1 MKNKLYEVKEYRDI
15 REMINHSVAEFP
27 NNVAFTIKTKAGKEP
42 EYKDITYKEFK
53 KDIDNFGAGLIKLGL
68 SGKRVAVIGKNS
80 YEWALTY
87 YTVLSSVGTCVPLDK
102 GLPEQEIEDLLIRS
116 EADAVVF
123 EDVYADIMEKIFNN
137 K

>member
-1 MKNKLYEVKEYRDI
+1 MKNKLYEVKEYRDM
-15 REMINHSVAEFP
+15 REFINHSVAKFP

-68 SGKRVAVIGKNS
+68 SGKRIAVIGKNS

-87 YTVLSSVGTCVPLDK
+87 YTVLSSVEFILTVFT
-102 GLPEQEIEDLLIRS
+102 LI
-116 EADAVVF
+116 
-123 EDVYADIMEKIFNN
+123 KIFLGSSAVF
-137 K
+137 KKASAFSSP